1 METCKEDKMKN
12 SLLTLTKGIS
22 SIVLSNYLSK
32 KAFTLAEVLVTLGII
47 GVVAAMTL
55 PAITA
60 KYEKVET
67 VTRLKRAYSLL
78 NQGLQRAVTEFG
90 DVNDWPD
97 NIPSEELITDYL
109 APSFKVL
116 KIYPSA
122 ESWSKAMCYD
132 GKSVTTSYGT
142 ETQYVWFDDIHI
154 ASPFFSNITASMK
167 LADEICIGVNHLESK
182 GGSGSNIF
190 VDVNGN
196 AKGPNK
202 AGYDLFFFTIKGNV
216 VKPFGWD
223 WTDEDISSPSK
234 QNACNLKALY
244 GGEVCAA
251 RIMREGWQINYR

>member
-1 METCKEDKMKN
+1 MEDNMKN
-12 SLLTLTKGIS
+12 TVLTLTKGLIYS
-22 SIVLSNYLSK
+22 VRSDYLYK
-32 KAFTLAEVLVTLGII
+32 KAFTLAEVLITLGII

-55 PAITA
+55 PALRA

-78 NQGLQRAVTEFG
+78 NQGLQRAVADFG
-90 DVNDWPD
+90 EVNDWPD
-97 NIPSEELITDYL
+97 NIPSEELINDYL

-132 GKSVTTSYGT
+132 GKNITTSYGT

-154 ASPFFSNITASMK
+154 ASPFFSNNTASMK
-167 LADEICIGVNHLESK
+167 LADEICIGVNNLVSK
-182 GGSGSNIF
+182 DGSASNVF

-244 GGEVCAA
+244 GGEACAA
-251 RIMREGWQINYR
+251 RIMREGWEINYR